1 MITGSANS
9 FRAALRKNGM
19 KPERQ
24 YELIES
30 GILPLPLNAKFLAW
44 AIFLLFFIENGTM
57 GLLPKQFYFVYR
69 NMRISDFLLYGL
81 TVYSFFKVNEYRELY
96 RSVSLLIPK
105 LILVYLLAQ
114 FTLSSIL
121 YEYNFVEFFF
131 RLKGIWM
138 CFMLFPYLLL
148 LKRNALGYLIKLILP
163 VAIVSNILYIIS
175 AVTGVVIMPD
185 TGIVEQSLPGGLKV
199 FRVYGGTFYG
209 ELFFL
214 GFIYYWITKKFRLY
228 QLFLVILF
236 IIPHI
241 LAFGRSTWAYLSLA
255 IILMFVW
262 HGLKKRQ
269 FRLAFRQIAIIT
281 ILGGALIYAFMNFV
295 PKSDYLVEAIGA
307 RVSQGQDDL
316 KYNEGTYGT
325 RMANISA
332 LLSLWQNGNI
342 FVGIGMHPLW
352 VLGPVTVEESIYTW
366 GFSDLGWI
374 SVLAAYGLI
383 GFLLAAAFQIYYFVN
398 AVRLSK
404 SSPYNDILTFFV
416 IMMVTRLFY
425 DSVINYTYVG
435 VTVGLWGFPHVS
447 FLVAALVYKYVHK
460 EEEYKLYVKV

>member
-1 MITGSANS
+1 
-9 FRAALRKNGM
+9 M
-19 KPERQ
+19 KRDKYFDMVE
-24 YELIES
+24 
-30 GILPLPLNAKFLAW
+30 GGFLPLPLNAKFLAW
-44 AIFLLFFIENGTM
+44 TIFLLFFIENGTM

-81 TVYSFFKVNEYRELY
+81 TVYSLLKVNEYRELF

-105 LILVYLLAQ
+105 LVLLYLLIQ
-114 FTLSSIL
+114 FTLSSII
-121 YEYNFVEFFF
+121 YEYNFVETFF
-131 RLKGIWM
+131 RLKGVWM
-138 CFMLFPYLLL
+138 CFMVFPYLLL

-163 VAIVSNILYIIS
+163 VAIVANILYIIS
-175 AVTGVVIMPD
+175 AITGVALMPD
-185 TGIVEQSLPGGLKV
+185 TGVVEQSLPGGLKV

-209 ELFFL
+209 EVFFL
-214 GFIYYWITKKFRLY
+214 GFIYNWITKKFQLY

-255 IILMFVW
+255 IVIMFIW
-262 HGLKKRQ
+262 YGLKKRQ
-269 FRLAFRQIAIIT
+269 LRLAFRQIAIIT
-281 ILGGALIYAFMNFV
+281 ILGGALVYAFMNFV

-307 RVSQGQDDL
+307 RVTQGQDDL

-325 RMANISA
+325 RMANITA
-332 LLSLWQNGNI
+332 LLSLWQKGNI
-342 FVGIGMHPLW
+342 LVGIGMHPLW

-383 GFLLAAAFQIYYFVN
+383 GFLLAVAFQIYYFVN

-404 SSPYNDILTFFV
+404 ISLHNDVLTFFV
-416 IMMVTRLFY
+416 VMFMIRLFY

-435 VTVGLWGFPHVS
+435 ISIGLWGFPHLA
-447 FLVAALVYKYVHK
+447 FLVAALVYKYVYTN
-460 EEEYKLYVKV
+460 EEYKLNIRNSAKEGDPY